1 MASAASQLDYGEIT
15 PSARSPAE
23 RRAGGKVGGTGRLVT
38 MSKAKR
44 YHIAYMAGI
53 QGGAPIRI
61 DHEKV
66 KALRAEGLKLREI
79 AERMGISIPSVSRIL
94 RER

>member
-1 MASAASQLDYGEIT
+1 VSKKKVGDELRARMSAL
-15 PSARSPAE
+15 
-23 RRAGGKVGGTGRLVT
+23 GKVGGKRRLVT

-44 YHIAYMAGI
+44 YHLAYVAGI
-53 QGGAPIRI
+53 QGGRPVVI

-66 KALRAEGLKLREI
+66 KALRAEGRKYREI
-79 AERMGISIPSVSRIL
+79 AAELGISIPSVSRIL

>member
-1 MASAASQLDYGEIT
+1 VSADISDELRKKRRKWG
-15 PSARSPAE
+15 
-23 RRAGGKVGGTGRLVT
+23 RAGGKVGGKRRLVT

-44 YHIAYMAGI
+44 YHLAYIAGL

-61 DHEKV
+61 DHDKV

-79 AERMGISIPSVSRIL
+79 AEQMKISIPSVSRIL
-94 RER
+94 AKK

>member
-1 MASAASQLDYGEIT
+1 VSRKKVTDKLRAQMSAM
-15 PSARSPAE
+15 
-23 RRAGGKVGGTGRLVT
+23 GKVGGKRRLVT

-44 YHIAYMAGI
+44 IALAYQAGV

-66 KALRAEGLKLREI
+66 RELRAQGLKYREI
-79 AERMGISIPSVSRIL
+79 AEQMGISVPSVSRIVK
-94 RER
+94 ERK